1 MQRGEVVP
9 STPCGNCKPARYR
22 QNGIQP
28 DGCVFTTCGRGL
40 RGSDDLRRD
49 NVGFRGSG
57 DIRRDCN
64 PSRCVT
70 PLLQNRLAR
79 MPSVEALRCIG
90 TG

>member
-9 STPCGNCKPARYR
+9 STLCGNCKPARYR

-28 DGCVFTTCGRGL
+28 DWFVFTTCGRGL
-40 RGSDDLRRD
+40 
-49 NVGFRGSG
+49 RGSG

-70 PLLQNRLAR
+70 PLLQNRPTR
-79 MPSVEALRCIG
+79 MPGVESHRSIHSD
-90 TG
+90 

>member
-40 RGSDDLRRD
+40 RGSGDLRRD
-49 NVGFRGSG
+49 SSFVGRQSLA
-57 DIRRDCN
+57 DI
-64 PSRCVT
+64 SRSDLKNAVAVCDT
-70 PLLQNRLAR
+70 APAKQAYRNA
-79 MPSVEALRCIG
+79 
-90 TG
+90 